1 MKEEREITPKTFT
14 HLVSSTLYEKR
25 YVAASLYWKPLRA
38 SLIGTLLMWT
48 SFGPF
53 FIEPVIAGLPPKTE
67 LDPNPKPFISCMD
80 T

>member
-1 MKEEREITPKTFT
+1 MRLHPRPSRILFPAPCTKNG
-14 HLVSSTLYEKR
+14 
-25 YVAASLYWKPLRA
+25 ASLCWKPLRA
-38 SLIGTLLMWT
+38 DLIGTLLMRT

-67 LDPNPKPFISCMD
+67 LEPNPKPFISCMD

>member
-1 MKEEREITPKTFT
+1 VLEPPEC
-14 HLVSSTLYEKR
+14 SSYRGSADE
-25 YVAASLYWKPLRA
+25 
-38 SLIGTLLMWT
+38 T

-67 LDPNPKPFISCMD
+67 LEPNPKPFISCMD